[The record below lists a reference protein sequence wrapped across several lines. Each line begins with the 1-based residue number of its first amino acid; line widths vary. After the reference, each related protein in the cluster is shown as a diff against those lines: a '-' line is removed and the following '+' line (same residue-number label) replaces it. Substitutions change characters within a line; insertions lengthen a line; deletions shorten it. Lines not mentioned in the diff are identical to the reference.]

1 MITYSD
7 LYEIWRK
14 EKYNEKLQK
23 LTKDFIEEAEEY
35 FKEKKESTKRNE
47 DSIFS
52 EETAKSK
59 KQLENAANIIREI
72 IILRERKILNLGLIA
87 AKTGIN
93 KKEIENMLE
102 HEKELFS
109 IVASHIETIDE
120 KIKLLVQGKKE
131 EEKRNKLIRFSQ
143 EIPELLDSES
153 KILGP
158 FKKGDVA
165 NLPKEIADILIES
178 KQAIFVEN

>member
-7 LYEIWRK
+7 LYEVWRK

-35 FKEKKESTKRNE
+35 FKDKKESAKRNE

-143 EIPELLDSES
+143 ETPELLDSES
-153 KILGP
+153 QVLGP

-165 NLPKEIADILIES
+165 NLPKAIADILIES